1 MLADRNKNMHVKV
14 SLFVIV
20 ITERTKLLGTYI
32 ENNIY
37 FVKRIVNGGY
47 GNNLI
52 KYQCFFTHVSEAFFV
67 P

>member
-32 ENNIY
+32 EINIY

-47 GNNLI
+47 GNYLI